1 MIKNLLVGKL
11 LQKLLIRNLMLEKL
25 RRNVVRDILVI

>member
-1 MIKNLLVGKL
+1 MIKIILVGKL

-25 RRNVVRDILVI
+25 RRNAVRDILVI